1 LLDTTMQVTQDFSGS
16 EQGLKAMNEQYFG
29 YESSKP
35 APKALQPIASL
46 NSNIVTQADL
56 SQQTSFMNKPIV
68 LGQKDKEAFIEMV
81 ERPAQVNQKLFDA
94 FSKVI

>member
-1 LLDTTMQVTQDFSGS
+1 MQVALSLV
-16 EQGLKAMNEQYFG
+16 GLKARVKAMNEQYFG

-35 APKALQPIASL
+35 VPKALQPIASL
-46 NSNIVTQADL
+46 NSNIVTQADV

-68 LGQKDKEAFIEMV
+68 LGHKDKEAFIEMV

>member
-1 LLDTTMQVTQDFSGS
+1 
-16 EQGLKAMNEQYFG
+16 MNEQYFG

-35 APKALQPIASL
+35 APKALQPIGKVDSSL
-46 NSNIVTQADL
+46 NSNMVTQVAV

-81 ERPAQVNQKLFDA
+81 NRPAQVNQKLFDA

>member
-1 LLDTTMQVTQDFSGS
+1 
-16 EQGLKAMNEQYFG
+16 MNEQYFG

-35 APKALQPIASL
+35 APKALQPL
-46 NSNIVTQADL
+46 RQVNSIVKGVQADV